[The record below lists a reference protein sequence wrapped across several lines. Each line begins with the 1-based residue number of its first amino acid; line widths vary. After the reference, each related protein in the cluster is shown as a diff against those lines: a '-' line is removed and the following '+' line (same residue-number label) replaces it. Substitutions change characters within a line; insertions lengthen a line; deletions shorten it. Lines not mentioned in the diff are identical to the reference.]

1 MVLKHIRLAADG
13 SLGRDNIHPVTQHAA
28 VGGDLRIGQARFDV
42 RAASQGGLGCGAV
55 GAKVTVPVDGGA
67 AHEGCVAELAGSTG
81 VES

>member
-1 MVLKHIRLAADG
+1 VADPTSAAIALDSDSGAGG
-13 SLGRDNIHPVTQHAA
+13 SGAHA

-67 AHEGCVAELAGSTG
+67 AHEGCVAERAGSTG